1 MSRNEEYE
9 CAISGTV
16 SEGALES
23 NKDGLAGLPPG
34 WTKLTV
40 EHREVN
46 MKWMAVRDLKAAM
59 IENIIK
65 NFPEDQ
71 REIQRFAVSLQI
83 DAQFAALEEATPIYQ
98 TSKEIVYLAPR
109 ETAPGIKQVIDSLR
123 DELGLESLA
132 YEDENDEQ
140 GEADEDVPP
149 VAPPVPPPAPAA
161 GKKKA

>member
-16 SEGALES
+16 AEAALDS
-23 NKDGLAGLPPG
+23 KKDGLAGLPPG

-46 MKWMAVRDLKAAM
+46 PKWMAVRDLKSAM
-59 IENIIK
+59 VENIVR
-65 NFPEDQ
+65 NFPEEQ
-71 REIQRFAVSLQI
+71 REVQRFAIELQI

-109 ETAPGIKQVIDSLR
+109 ETAPGIKQIIDDLR
-123 DELGLESLA
+123 DQLGLESLA
-132 YEDENDEQ
+132 YEGEDDDPAEV
-140 GEADEDVPP
+140 EADG
-149 VAPPVPPPAPAA
+149 AA
-161 GKKKA
+161 AEAQEKKKKT